1 MMKSLL
7 DHVQTWSV
15 ITNKER
21 TDAKDHFH
29 APWSNSPNHHITT
42 YDRQLDKR
50 QQDCIKLKTAVAN
63 TNKVNY
69 FVKDMYDCGLFE
81 SKLLEEW

>member
-1 MMKSLL
+1 MQSLL
-7 DHVQTWSV
+7 DHVQTWFI
-15 ITNKER
+15 ITKKEKIE
-21 TDAKDHFH
+21 AKYHFH
-29 APWSNSPNHHITT
+29 APWSNSPDQQITT
-42 YDRQLDKR
+42 YNRQLNKR

-81 SKLLEEW
+81 AKLLEEW